1 MRNDPQ
7 NLSDTVRRMGPP
19 QLDEASAALVVA
31 KVAELLERFGTQ
43 PALAKRLGVSQSAV
57 SQWIRGAARPSYTN
71 ALRVAAVAGVPVESL
86 LALPTSTG
94 EPAQMGSV
102 LEERPNLRAAVAM
115 FRSERPGEEEA
126 VRTVC
131 GAAWHLPDLDRGLW
145 MSMLEQVE
153 RAGPPA
159 AAPVKQKKH
168 LS

>member
-1 MRNDPQ
+1 
-7 NLSDTVRRMGPP
+7 MGPP

-31 KVAELLERFGTQ
+31 KVGELLERFKTQ

-86 LALPTSTG
+86 LALPPTFG
-94 EPAQMGSV
+94 EHGQMGSV
-102 LEERPNLRAAVAM
+102 LEEHPNLKAAVDLY
-115 FRSERPGEEEA
+115 RVERPGEEGP

-131 GAAWHLPDLDRGLW
+131 GAARHLPDLDRGLW
-145 MSMLEQVE
+145 FSMLEQVE
-153 RAGPPA
+153 RAGPP
-159 AAPVKQKKH
+159 PSPIVKQEKH